1 MRRFAKWAAL
11 SVAALLIVTVLGL
24 AVLST
29 HTGQRTALRLAETL
43 ASSSDGGVAFGELEG
58 SLLSEGR
65 LAHVHLRDRDG
76 TWLTLGD
83 IRFAWHPL
91 GLLSRKL
98 DVQYL
103 TVGRVDVMRKP
114 VATETP
120 AENSGS
126 TELPLIALAAQR
138 LEVSELVLREETGVA
153 TWLKITGSADLLDI
167 AAGLSAQLTVTRLD
181 EPGGELDARLTYRP
195 ETRHLD
201 ISASASEPTNGLVA
215 TLLDLPDAPPLSL
228 ALKGTGPLDTWRA
241 QWSISAN
248 AQPFAVGGVE
258 VDRVAQR
265 HRIAATVEGYLEQ
278 ILPASIAELLSG
290 KTTGNLIAFRSD
302 DGRIDAE
309 RLTLSSDAIQVSAAG
324 GVEPANSYVHG
335 QLSAQVA
342 RADGSAV
349 ALRLSPDEVISLGA
363 LDVQLAVPDIRGPR
377 RVEVAAVAQSIT
389 SSTGALAHIDI
400 SGSGHQQQ
408 PVGKQ
413 AFSIADLKFRA
424 AASGLETEVAGL
436 ADAIGAAP
444 ELRVAG
450 SLDQGKVTLDQ
461 ITAMLAA
468 GELTGNASFA
478 DGALAA
484 QATVSMADLGRLS
497 ALAGQQLGGKLDARS
512 KLSFQTK
519 TGHFTVAI
527 DASGQNLHAVDAR
540 ASQLLS
546 GTTRLSGQIGG
557 STAGALNIKDVKFTG
572 HGLTAT
578 ANGQIDDNA
587 IAIDVAGQI
596 ADLAP
601 LNPALTGS
609 ARMTATL
616 KGPLS
621 DFTSRIIVEG
631 QQVTLHGRQLS
642 APTAKLEGR
651 GSLAAH
657 TGTVEIAA
665 ALADKTL
672 AARTTFATTAEGTAS
687 VNDLAMS
694 FGAIRA
700 RGNIRTLANGT
711 PVGQFAIDAPTLADI
726 ALLTGQPI
734 DGAASLSVELSEAE
748 GAPALAFRGR
758 ASAIRF
764 GDTRLRGFQATGDF
778 KNYLAAASGK
788 AELRLQNL
796 TSDGLQVGDVRLDA
810 SGADGVVRYTA
821 AANINGGRV
830 TAGGQ
835 VAQRAEA
842 LDIDITQ
849 AALSK
854 QSRTIRLAA
863 PTRVSIAGGTTL
875 IDKLV
880 LSAGSGAAE
889 VSGTAGE
896 QLSLDVTLRKLPANV
911 ADAFADAVRLEGTI
925 DGRITVRGTAAAP
938 QADVQLTWAN
948 AAAGATRAQH
958 LPSLNIDLKARLTGQ
973 NVTATVAAR
982 GPDRLAVTVDGSA
995 SLRDKQAIKARI
1007 TGDLPLALG
1016 NGALATR
1023 AARLGG
1029 HATLTADVGGTVATP
1044 TVNGKLRL
1052 ADATLDDPE
1061 SGLRLHNIAGQIHIT
1076 ENRTT
1081 IESVDATSRRG
1092 GALKISGEITHP
1104 RGGPV
1109 GMQVSTNLAGL
1120 KFDDRRIMAGEI
1132 DGTIDV
1138 RGTLASL
1145 AATGALHLKRLDV
1158 TVPSRMPQSV
1168 ANLELKHVNAPAHL
1182 SKPEQEQREPKS
1194 SAAAMRIGI
1203 DMRIDAANRIFVRG
1217 RGVDAQLGG
1226 DLRIQGSAAHPV
1238 ADGAFAMQ
1246 RGRLS
1251 ILGRQLDFKR
1261 GNIFFAGSVEPL
1273 LDMEASAPAGDV
1285 TVVVT
1290 VTGSASNPVFKF
1302 SSIPELPE
1310 DEVVARLLFNKDLAG
1325 LSPMQLA
1332 QLAGEIDKIGG
1343 LSSGPGVFDQLKSSL
1358 GIDVLDV
1365 GTDQKGDPTVS
1376 AGSYVN
1382 DKTYIGVRGGTSVDS
1397 SRVVIDHEL
1406 TKSLKARG
1414 ELGADGNSKV
1424 GIGVEW
1430 DY

>member
-1 MRRFAKWAAL
+1 MRSFAKWAAL
-11 SVAALLIVTVLGL
+11 SVAAMLIISVLSL

-29 HTGQRTALRLAETL
+29 HTGQRMALRVAEAL
-43 ASSSDGGVAFGELEG
+43 ASSSEGGVSFGELEG

-65 LAHVHLRDRDG
+65 LQHIHLRDRDG
-76 TWLTLGD
+76 TWLTIDD

-98 DVQYL
+98 DIQYL

-114 VATETP
+114 VATEP
-120 AENSGS
+120 PVESSGS
-126 TELPLIALAAQR
+126 SDMPLIALAAQR
-138 LEVSELVLREETGVA
+138 LEVSELVLREATGIA
-153 TWLKITGSADLLDI
+153 AWLKITGSADLLDV
-167 AAGLSAQLTVTRLD
+167 ATGLSAQLTVTRLD
-181 EPGGELDARLTYRP
+181 EPGGELEARLTYRP
-195 ETRHLD
+195 ETQHLD
-201 ISASASEPTNGLVA
+201 IAASASEPADGLVA

-228 ALKGTGPLDTWRA
+228 ALNGTGPLDTWRA

-258 VDRVAQR
+258 IDRAAQR
-265 HRIAATVEGYLEQ
+265 HRIAATIEGYLEQ

-290 KTTGNLIAFRSD
+290 KTTANLIAFRSD

-309 RLTLSSDAIQVSAAG
+309 RLTLSSDAMQVSAAG
-324 GVEPANSYVHG
+324 GLDPASSYIHG
-335 QLSAQVA
+335 QLNAQVA
-342 RADGSAV
+342 RSDGSAV
-349 ALRLSPDEVISLGA
+349 ALRLSPDEVISLGV
-363 LDVQLAVPDIRGPR
+363 LDVQLAVPDTRGPR

-389 SSTGALAHIDI
+389 SSAGALARLEIT
-400 SGSGHQQQ
+400 GSGHQS
-408 PVGKQ
+408 GKQ
-413 AFSIADLKFRA
+413 AFLIADLNLRA
-424 AASGLETEVAGL
+424 AVSGLESDVAGL
-436 ADAIGAAP
+436 AEAIGTAP

-450 SLDQGKVTLDQ
+450 SVDQGKVTLDQ
-461 ITAMLAA
+461 ITATLAA
-468 GELTGNASFA
+468 GELIGNASFA

-484 QATVSMADLGRLS
+484 QANVSMTDLARLS
-497 ALAGQQLGGKLDARS
+497 ALAGQPLGGKLDARTS
-512 KLSFQTK
+512 LSFQTK
-519 TGHFTVAI
+519 SGDFTVAI
-527 DASGQNLHAVDAR
+527 DASGQDLHAVDER
-540 ASQLLS
+540 VSQLLS

-557 STAGALNIKDVKFTG
+557 STAGALNIKDLKFAA
-572 HGLTAT
+572 HGVTAT
-578 ANGQIDDNA
+578 ANGQIDDST

-601 LNPALTGS
+601 LSPALTGS
-609 ARMTATL
+609 ARMTAAL

-621 DFTSRIIVEG
+621 DFTSNLVLEG
-631 QQVTLHGRQLS
+631 EQVTLHGRPVS
-642 APTAKLEGR
+642 TPTAKLEGR
-651 GSLAAH
+651 GSLSAH
-657 TGTVEIAA
+657 SGTLEMSA
-665 ALADKTL
+665 ALADKKL
-672 AARTTFATTAEGTAS
+672 SARTTFATTAEDTAS
-687 VNDLAMS
+687 VNDLDVS
-694 FGAIRA
+694 FGVIRA
-700 RGNIRTLANGT
+700 HGNVRTLANGT
-711 PVGQFAIDAPTLADI
+711 PVGQLTLDAPTLADI
-726 ALLTGQPI
+726 ALLAGQPV
-734 DGAASLSVELSEAE
+734 DGTASLSVELSEDE
-748 GAPALAFRGR
+748 GAPALAFSGR
-758 ASAIRF
+758 ANAIRL
-764 GDTRLRGFQATGDF
+764 GDIRLRGFQATGDF
-778 KNYLAAASGK
+778 KNYLAAANGK
-788 AELRLQNL
+788 AEVRLQNL
-796 TSDGLQVGDVRLDA
+796 TSDGLQIGDLRLDA
-810 SGADGVVRYTA
+810 SGADGVVRFTTA
-821 AANINGGRV
+821 ANVNGGRV

-835 VAQRAEA
+835 VAQKADA

-849 AALSK
+849 AALTK
-854 QSRTIRLAA
+854 QSRSIRLAA
-863 PTRVSIAGGTTL
+863 PAKVSIADGTTR

-880 LSAGSGAAE
+880 LSAGSGSAE

-896 QLSLDVTLRKLPANV
+896 QLAIDVTLRKLPV
-911 ADAFADAVRLEGTI
+911 DIADAFVEALRLEGAI
-925 DGRITVRGTAAAP
+925 DGRITVRGTAAVP
-938 QADVQLTWAN
+938 QADAQITWAN
-948 AAAGATRAQH
+948 AAAAATRAQH
-958 LPSLNIDLKARLTGQ
+958 LPSLNIDLKARLAGQ
-973 NVTATVAAR
+973 NVTATVTAR
-982 GPDRLAVTVDGSA
+982 GPDRLAVTVDGNA

-1029 HATLTADVGGTVATP
+1029 RAVLNADVGGTVTTP
-1044 TVNGKLRL
+1044 TVNGTLRL

-1061 SGLRLHNIAGQIHIT
+1061 SGLRLHNIAGQIRIT
-1076 ENRTT
+1076 ESRTT

-1092 GALKISGEITHP
+1092 GALKISGEITYP
-1104 RGGPV
+1104 RNGPV
-1109 GMQVSTNLAGL
+1109 GMQISTNLAGL

-1158 TVPSRMPQSV
+1158 TVPSQMPQSV

-1182 SKPEQEQREPKS
+1182 KKPEQDQREPKS
-1194 SAAAMRIGI
+1194 NTEAMRVAI
-1203 DMRIDAANRIFVRG
+1203 DMRINAANRIFVRG

-1226 DLRIQGSAAHPV
+1226 DLKVQGTAAHPV

-1290 VTGSASNPVFKF
+1290 ITGSASNPVFKF

-1397 SRVVIDHEL
+1397 SRVIIDHEL